1 MLVGRSGAA
10 GPDKSV
16 GQRQLECETSKLA
29 AGDMEFAYA
38 KSVDEVLEYFSVKET
53 DGLSADEVEKQRQK
67 FGLNG

>member
-1 MLVGRSGAA
+1 
-10 GPDKSV
+10 
-16 GQRQLECETSKLA
+16 
-29 AGDMEFAYA
+29 MEFAHA